1 MGSPIQISC
10 DLEKIDDFTLD
21 VLSNE
26 ELLAVNQDTAGTAKL
41 LRCSLDQHEEKILR
55 EFRVYRKVLADGS
68 TVYGFFNLGDEA
80 CDETFSLPRKCAVRD
95 LWSRRDLGQTDTL
108 AMRIPAHGA
117 RVFRIR

>member
-1 MGSPIQISC
+1 MGNPIQISC
-10 DLEKIDDFTLD
+10 DLEKIDEFTLD

-41 LRCSLDQHEEKILR
+41 LRCSLNQHGEKILR

-68 TVYGFFNLGDEA
+68 AAYGFFNLGDEA
-80 CDETFSLPRKCAVRD
+80 CDETFALPRKGAVRD
-95 LWSRRDLGQTDTL
+95 LWSRRDLGETDTL

-117 RVFRIR
+117 RVFRIG